1 MGDIS
6 KSIDETNQPSKAPI
20 PIPQQQPKQNVVANK
35 PQPPHGSSKHFQM
48 LKQRQDEQAIIKAM
62 KSSSM
67 SPKTTPA
74 SGR

>member
-6 KSIDETNQPSKAPI
+6 KSIDETNQPSKASI
-20 PIPQQQPKQNVVANK
+20 PQQPQQQQQPKQNVVVNK
-35 PQPPHGSSKHFQM
+35 PHGSSKHFQM